1 MENFK
6 LENTFAESVIHGID
20 IARKSV
26 PELNMPI
33 FIALLIEKLSMD
45 LCGNTDLEFI
55 KALQQAI
62 LADCQELQESLKST
76 LN

>member
-6 LENTFAESVIHGID
+6 LENDFAESVIHGID
-20 IARKSV
+20 RARKSV

-55 KALQQAI
+55 KSLQQAI

-76 LN
+76 IN

>member
-6 LENTFAESVIHGID
+6 LEDDFAESVIHGID
-20 IARKSV
+20 KARKSV

-33 FIALLIEKLSMD
+33 FIAILIEKLTLD

-55 KALQQAI
+55 KALQQVI
-62 LADCQELQESLKST
+62 LTDCQELQESLKST

>member
-6 LENTFAESVIHGID
+6 LENAFAEIIIHEMD
-20 IARKSV
+20 IARKSI

-33 FIALLIEKLSMD
+33 FIALLIEKLTLN
-45 LCGNTDLEFI
+45 LCGNTDLKFI
-55 KALQQAI
+55 KSLQQAI